1 MSWTLPVLPEIDS
14 TMPILDIDEEV
25 ATITFNRPAQRN
37 RLEDRDL
44 KALLEILPGLNEDE
58 RIRVVVLRA
67 NTAAHPRPV
76 FSAGYNLVAFGED
89 GDPHLFERVPD
100 MVAGLRPLTVC
111 ALSGSIYGGTTDVA
125 LACDVRLAQAGIEWR
140 MPASALGLHY
150 YPNGL
155 KRYVQV
161 FGPAAARRAFL
172 TARPFSAE
180 RLMQLGV
187 LEEVVPV
194 ADFEAELV
202 RLVNDLCLLAPWA
215 AQQAKKSIREISN
228 GDFDFDCLR
237 ARERKSMQTEDFA
250 EGRRSFVERRAPVFT
265 GK

>member
-1 MSWTLPVLPEIDS
+1 MSWALPALPETDS
-14 TMPILDIDEEV
+14 TTPALDIDEGV
-25 ATITFNRPAQRN
+25 ATITLNRPARRN

-44 KALLEILPGLNEDE
+44 KALLEILPGLNADE
-58 RIRVVVLRA
+58 SIRVVVLRA
-67 NTAAHPRPV
+67 NTAGHPRPV

-111 ALSGSIYGGTTDVA
+111 ALNGSIYGGTTDVA
-125 LACDVRLAQAGIEWR
+125 LACDVRLALEGIEWR

-155 KRYVQV
+155 KRYVQC
-161 FGPAAARRAFL
+161 FGPAATRRAFL

-180 RLMQLGV
+180 RLLQLGL

-194 ADFEAELV
+194 AGFEAALAK
-202 RLVNDLCLLAPWA
+202 LVNELRLLAPWA
-215 AQQAKKSIREISN
+215 AQHAKKSIWEISE
-228 GDFDFDCLR
+228 GDFDFARLR
-237 ARERKSMQTEDFA
+237 MRERQSMQTDDFA
-250 EGRRSFVERRAPVFT
+250 EGRRSFVERRAPLFT
-265 GK
+265 GR